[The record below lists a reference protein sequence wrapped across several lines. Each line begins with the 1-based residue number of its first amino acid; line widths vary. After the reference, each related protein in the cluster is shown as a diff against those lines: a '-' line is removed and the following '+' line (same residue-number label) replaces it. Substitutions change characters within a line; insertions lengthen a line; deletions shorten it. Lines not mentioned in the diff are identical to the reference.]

1 MSNALSKHWET
12 SLFAGAPIILLHL
25 SLFSH
30 SLHTLSL
37 IIIFRCFRPLPLPP
51 ILVTQIQLGLPSGFC
66 CLLLL
71 SLCTLNALSF
81 YPCSIFFPSITVLLS

>member
-1 MSNALSKHWET
+1 MSNALSKHWKT
-12 SLFAGAPIILLHL
+12 GLFAAIQIIHLHL

-37 IIIFRCFRPLPLPP
+37 IIIFRCFRPLPLAP

-71 SLCTLNALSF
+71 SLCTLNALGF
-81 YPCSIFFPSITVLLS
+81 YPCSTFYTSITVLLS

>member
-12 SLFAGAPIILLHL
+12 SLFAAVQIIHLHL

-37 IIIFRCFRPLPLPP
+37 IIFGCFRPLPLPP
-51 ILVTQIQLGLPSGFC
+51 ILVTEIQLGLPSGFC

-71 SLCTLNALSF
+71 SLCTLNTLDF
-81 YPCSIFFPSITVLLS
+81 YPYSIFFTSIMVLLS